1 MPFPRT
7 FVLSRFSPV
16 PSHRT
21 ARSARRR
28 CQARLLMASRRREA
42 RVAAVLDRLV
52 VEWEPME
59 AGNGGS
65 TEAEGMASRYVRP
78 VFAFPGKTP
87 PELMLQVGNEGP
99 GSHAPSTNDPATPDP
114 ARRDSLRTVVRT
126 VVRSLFKV

>member
-42 RVAAVLDRLV
+42 RVAAVLDRWV
-52 VEWEPME
+52 VEWEPVE

-65 TEAEGMASRYVRP
+65 TEAEQKAPRYVRP
-78 VFAFPGKTP
+78 IVTFPAETP
-87 PELMLQVGNEGP
+87 PGLMIKIHND
-99 GSHAPSTNDPATPDP
+99 GSGFHAPRTTEPEAPAPTTWG
-114 ARRDSLRTVVRT
+114 RTRAL
-126 VVRSLFKV
+126 VRSWLKV